1 MSMIMNLLRIS
12 KQELENYIQT
22 PSLFEEKLDVLY
34 ESEDN
39 DDAFLDIDK
48 AWGGI
53 LYLLT
58 GKAFA
63 FGSLE
68 DEVDSLN
75 RIFFSAQFF
84 DEDMDVGYGPAH
96 YLTPEQVAGI
106 HRKIA
111 SLTEADLKSRYDTEA
126 MNKEEKL
133 YPSLDWNEEIF
144 EYLYSHFQALQ
155 SFFATAASRGEAI
168 HFNRYL
174 LRLNYPAVFHVK
186 PLPHYAPTK
195 RFT

>member
-1 MSMIMNLLRIS
+1 MGMIMYLLRIS
-12 KQELENYIQT
+12 KQELESYIDK
-22 PSLFEEKLDVLY
+22 PDLFLENRV
-34 ESEDN
+34 
-39 DDAFLDIDK
+39 DDAYSMDIDK

-106 HRKIA
+106 HHKIA
-111 SLTEADLKSRYDTEA
+111 SLTEADLKARYDTEA
-126 MNKEEKL
+126 MNEEEKL
-133 YPSLDWNEEIF
+133 YPSLDWNEKIF

-155 SFFATAASRGEAI
+155 SFFATAASKGEAI
-168 HFNRYL
+168 VTYL
-174 LRLNYPAVFHVK
+174 S
-186 PLPHYAPTK
+186 
-195 RFT
+195 

>member
-1 MSMIMNLLRIS
+1 MIMNLLRIS
-12 KQELENYIQT
+12 KQELESYIDK
-22 PSLFEEKLDVLY
+22 PDLFLENRV
-34 ESEDN
+34 
-39 DDAFLDIDK
+39 DDAYSMDIDK

-63 FGSLE
+63 SGSPE

-111 SLTEADLKSRYDTEA
+111 SLTEADLKAHYDPEA
-126 MNKEEKL
+126 MNEEEEL
-133 YPSLDWNEEIF
+133 YPSLDWNEEDF
-144 EYLYSHFQALQ
+144 EYLYFHFQALQ

-168 HFNRYL
+168 VTFL
-174 LRLNYPAVFHVK
+174 S
-186 PLPHYAPTK
+186 
-195 RFT
+195 

>member
-1 MSMIMNLLRIS
+1 MGMIMYLLRIS
-12 KQELENYIQT
+12 KQELESYIDK
-22 PSLFEEKLDVLY
+22 PDLFLENRV
-34 ESEDN
+34 
-39 DDAFLDIDK
+39 DDAYSMDIDK

-63 FGSLE
+63 SGSPE

-75 RIFFSAQFF
+75 RIFFSAQLF

-96 YLTPEQVAGI
+96 YLTPEQVACI
-106 HRKIA
+106 NHKIA
-111 SLTEADLKSRYDTEA
+111 SLTEADLKSHYDPEA

-133 YPSLDWNEEIF
+133 YPSLDWNEKIF
-144 EYLYSHFQALQ
+144 DYLYFHFQALQ

-168 HFNRYL
+168 VTYL
-174 LRLNYPAVFHVK
+174 S
-186 PLPHYAPTK
+186 
-195 RFT
+195 

>member
-1 MSMIMNLLRIS
+1 MGMIMYLLRIS
-12 KQELENYIQT
+12 KQELESYIDK
-22 PSLFEEKLDVLY
+22 PELFLENRVDHAY
-34 ESEDN
+34 SM
-39 DDAFLDIDK
+39 DIDK

-63 FGSLE
+63 SGSPE

-75 RIFFSAQFF
+75 RIFFSAQLF

-111 SLTEADLKSRYDTEA
+111 SLTEAELKARYNPEA
-126 MNKEEKL
+126 MNKEKKL
-133 YPSLDWNEEIF
+133 YPSLDWNEKIF
-144 EYLYSHFQALQ
+144 DYLYFHFQALQ
-155 SFFATAASRGEAI
+155 SFFATVASRGEAI
-168 HFNRYL
+168 VTF
-174 LRLNYPAVFHVK
+174 LN
-186 PLPHYAPTK
+186 
-195 RFT
+195 

>member
-1 MSMIMNLLRIS
+1 MIMNLLRIS

-63 FGSLE
+63 SGTPE

-106 HRKIA
+106 NHKIA
-111 SLTEADLKSRYDTEA
+111 SLTEADLKSHYDPEA

-133 YPSLDWNEEIF
+133 YPSLDWDDEDF

-168 HFNRYL
+168 VTFL
-174 LRLNYPAVFHVK
+174 S
-186 PLPHYAPTK
+186 
-195 RFT
+195 

>member
-1 MSMIMNLLRIS
+1 MIMYLLRIS
-12 KQELENYIQT
+12 KQELESYIDK
-22 PSLFEEKLDVLY
+22 PDLFLENRV
-34 ESEDN
+34 
-39 DDAFLDIDK
+39 DDAYSMDIDK

-63 FGSLE
+63 SGSTE
-68 DEVDSLN
+68 DEIDSLN

-106 HRKIA
+106 NLKIA
-111 SLTEADLKSRYDTEA
+111 SLTEAELKAHYDPEA
-126 MNKEEKL
+126 MNKEKKL
-133 YPSLDWNEEIF
+133 YPSLDWNEKIF
-144 EYLYSHFQALQ
+144 DYLYFHFQALQ

-168 HFNRYL
+168 VTYL
-174 LRLNYPAVFHVK
+174 N
-186 PLPHYAPTK
+186 
-195 RFT
+195 

>member
-1 MSMIMNLLRIS
+1 MGMIMYLLRIS
-12 KQELENYIQT
+12 KQELESYIDK
-22 PSLFEEKLDVLY
+22 PELFLENRV
-34 ESEDN
+34 
-39 DDAFLDIDK
+39 DDAYSMDIDK

-58 GKAFA
+58 GKAFVS
-63 FGSLE
+63 GSPE

-111 SLTEADLKSRYDTEA
+111 SLTEADLKAHYDPEA
-126 MNKEEKL
+126 MSEEEEL
-133 YPSLDWNEEIF
+133 YPSLDWNEKIF
-144 EYLYSHFQALQ
+144 EYLYFHFQALQ
-155 SFFATAASRGEAI
+155 SFFTTAASKGEAI
-168 HFNRYL
+168 VTFL
-174 LRLNYPAVFHVK
+174 S
-186 PLPHYAPTK
+186 
-195 RFT
+195 

>member
-12 KQELENYIQT
+12 KQELESYIYK
-22 PSLFEEKLDVLY
+22 PDLFLENRV
-34 ESEDN
+34 
-39 DDAFLDIDK
+39 DDAYSMDIDK

-63 FGSLE
+63 SGSPE

-111 SLTEADLKSRYDTEA
+111 SLTEADLKAHYDPEA
-126 MNKEEKL
+126 MNEEEEL
-133 YPSLDWNEEIF
+133 YPSLDWNEEDF
-144 EYLYSHFQALQ
+144 EYLYFHFQALQ
-155 SFFATAASRGEAI
+155 SFFATAASRGEAMI
-168 HFNRYL
+168 TFL
-174 LRLNYPAVFHVK
+174 S
-186 PLPHYAPTK
+186 
-195 RFT
+195 

>member
-1 MSMIMNLLRIS
+1 MGMIMYLLRIS
-12 KQELENYIQT
+12 KQELESYIDK
-22 PSLFEEKLDVLY
+22 PDLFLENRV
-34 ESEDN
+34 
-39 DDAFLDIDK
+39 DDAYSMDIDK

-58 GKAFA
+58 GKTFA
-63 FGSLE
+63 SGSPE

-111 SLTEADLKSRYDTEA
+111 SLTEADLKARYDPEA
-126 MNKEEKL
+126 MNEEEEL
-133 YPSLDWNEEIF
+133 YPSLDWNEEDF
-144 EYLYSHFQALQ
+144 EYLYFHFQALQ
-155 SFFATAASRGEAI
+155 SFFATAASRGEAMI
-168 HFNRYL
+168 TFL
-174 LRLNYPAVFHVK
+174 S
-186 PLPHYAPTK
+186 
-195 RFT
+195 

>member
-1 MSMIMNLLRIS
+1 MGMIMYLLRIS
-12 KQELENYIQT
+12 KQELESYIDK
-22 PSLFEEKLDVLY
+22 PALFLENRV
-34 ESEDN
+34 
-39 DDAFLDIDK
+39 DDAYSMDIDK

-63 FGSLE
+63 SGSPE

-111 SLTEADLKSRYDTEA
+111 SLTEADLKARYDTEA
-126 MNKEEKL
+126 MNEEEEL
-133 YPSLDWNEEIF
+133 YPSLDWNEEDF
-144 EYLYSHFQALQ
+144 EYLYFHFQALQ

-168 HFNRYL
+168 VTFL
-174 LRLNYPAVFHVK
+174 I
-186 PLPHYAPTK
+186 
-195 RFT
+195 

>member
-58 GKAFA
+58 GKTFA
-63 FGSLE
+63 SGSPE

-106 HRKIA
+106 HRKIT
-111 SLTEADLKSRYDTEA
+111 SLTEADLKARYDTEA
-126 MNKEEKL
+126 MNEEEEL
-133 YPSLDWNEEIF
+133 YPSLEWNEEDF

-155 SFFATAASRGEAI
+155 SFFATAASRGEAMI
-168 HFNRYL
+168 TFL
-174 LRLNYPAVFHVK
+174 S
-186 PLPHYAPTK
+186 
-195 RFT
+195 

>member
-1 MSMIMNLLRIS
+1 MGMIMYLLRIS
-12 KQELENYIQT
+12 KQELESYIDK
-22 PSLFEEKLDVLY
+22 PELFLENRV
-34 ESEDN
+34 DN
-39 DDAFLDIDK
+39 AYSMDIDK

-63 FGSLE
+63 SGSPE

-106 HRKIA
+106 NRKIA
-111 SLTEADLKSRYDTEA
+111 SLTEADLKSHYDPEA
-126 MNKEEKL
+126 MNKEKKL
-133 YPSLDWNEEIF
+133 YPSLDWNEKIF
-144 EYLYSHFQALQ
+144 DYLYFHFQALQ
-155 SFFATAASRGEAI
+155 SFFATAASRGEVI
-168 HFNRYL
+168 VTYL
-174 LRLNYPAVFHVK
+174 S
-186 PLPHYAPTK
+186 
-195 RFT
+195 

>member
-1 MSMIMNLLRIS
+1 MGMIMYLLRIS
-12 KQELENYIQT
+12 KQELESYIDK
-22 PSLFEEKLDVLY
+22 PELFLENRV
-34 ESEDN
+34 
-39 DDAFLDIDK
+39 DDAYSMDIDK

-63 FGSLE
+63 SGSPE

-106 HRKIA
+106 NRKIA
-111 SLTEADLKSRYDTEA
+111 SLTEADLKSHYDPEA
-126 MNKEEKL
+126 MNKEKKL
-133 YPSLDWNEEIF
+133 YPSLDWNEKIF
-144 EYLYSHFQALQ
+144 DYLYFHFQALQ
-155 SFFATAASRGEAI
+155 SFFATAASKGEAI
-168 HFNRYL
+168 VTYL
-174 LRLNYPAVFHVK
+174 N
-186 PLPHYAPTK
+186 
-195 RFT
+195 

>member
-1 MSMIMNLLRIS
+1 MGMIMYLLRIS
-12 KQELENYIQT
+12 KQELESYIDK
-22 PSLFEEKLDVLY
+22 PDLFLENRV
-34 ESEDN
+34 
-39 DDAFLDIDK
+39 DDAYSMDIDK

-63 FGSLE
+63 SGSPE

-111 SLTEADLKSRYDTEA
+111 SLTEADLKARYDTEA
-126 MNKEEKL
+126 MNEEEEL
-133 YPSLDWNEEIF
+133 YPSLEWNEEDF
-144 EYLYSHFQALQ
+144 EYLYSYFQALQ
-155 SFFATAASRGEAI
+155 SFFATAASRGEAMI
-168 HFNRYL
+168 TFL
-174 LRLNYPAVFHVK
+174 S
-186 PLPHYAPTK
+186 
-195 RFT
+195 

>member
-12 KQELENYIQT
+12 KQELESYIDK
-22 PSLFEEKLDVLY
+22 PDLFLENRV
-34 ESEDN
+34 
-39 DDAFLDIDK
+39 DDAYSMDIDK

-63 FGSLE
+63 SGSPE

-111 SLTEADLKSRYDTEA
+111 SLTEADLKAHYDPEA
-126 MNKEEKL
+126 MNEEEEL
-133 YPSLDWNEEIF
+133 YPSLDWNEEDF
-144 EYLYSHFQALQ
+144 EYLYFHFQALQ
-155 SFFATAASRGEAI
+155 SFFATAASRGEAMI
-168 HFNRYL
+168 TFL
-174 LRLNYPAVFHVK
+174 S
-186 PLPHYAPTK
+186 
-195 RFT
+195 

>member
-1 MSMIMNLLRIS
+1 MGMIMNLFRVS
-12 KQELENYIQT
+12 KQEFDNFVAK
-22 PSLFEEKLDVLY
+22 PSLFEEWAETFY
-34 ESEDN
+34 EN
-39 DDAFLDIDK
+39 DERLLDIDK
-48 AWGGI
+48 AWSGI

-63 FGSLE
+63 SGSPE

-111 SLTEADLKSRYDTEA
+111 SLTEADLKARYDTEA
-126 MNKEEKL
+126 MNEEEEL

-144 EYLYSHFQALQ
+144 EYLYFHFQALQ
-155 SFFATAASRGEAI
+155 SFFATAASKGEAI
-168 HFNRYL
+168 VTYL
-174 LRLNYPAVFHVK
+174 N
-186 PLPHYAPTK
+186 
-195 RFT
+195 

>member
-12 KQELENYIQT
+12 KQELESYIDK
-22 PSLFEEKLDVLY
+22 PDLFLENRV
-34 ESEDN
+34 
-39 DDAFLDIDK
+39 DDAYSMDIDK

-63 FGSLE
+63 SGSPE

-111 SLTEADLKSRYDTEA
+111 SLTEADLKARYDPEA
-126 MNKEEKL
+126 MNEEEKL
-133 YPSLDWNEEIF
+133 YPSLDWNEEDF

-168 HFNRYL
+168 VTFL
-174 LRLNYPAVFHVK
+174 S
-186 PLPHYAPTK
+186 
-195 RFT
+195 

>member
-1 MSMIMNLLRIS
+1 MGMIMYLLRIS
-12 KQELENYIQT
+12 KQELESYIDK
-22 PSLFEEKLDVLY
+22 PELFLENRV
-34 ESEDN
+34 
-39 DDAFLDIDK
+39 DDAYSMDIDK

-106 HRKIA
+106 HHKIA
-111 SLTEADLKSRYDTEA
+111 SLTEADLKARYDTEA
-126 MNKEEKL
+126 MNEEEEL
-133 YPSLDWNEEIF
+133 YPSLEWNEEDF

-168 HFNRYL
+168 VTYL
-174 LRLNYPAVFHVK
+174 N
-186 PLPHYAPTK
+186 
-195 RFT
+195 

>member
-1 MSMIMNLLRIS
+1 MGMIMYLLRIS
-12 KQELENYIQT
+12 KQELESYIDK
-22 PSLFEEKLDVLY
+22 PDLFLENRV
-34 ESEDN
+34 
-39 DDAFLDIDK
+39 DDAYSMDIDK

-63 FGSLE
+63 SGSTE
-68 DEVDSLN
+68 DEIDSLN

-106 HRKIA
+106 NLKIA
-111 SLTEADLKSRYDTEA
+111 SLTEAELKAHYDPEA
-126 MNKEEKL
+126 MNKEKKL
-133 YPSLDWNEEIF
+133 YPSLDWNEKIF
-144 EYLYSHFQALQ
+144 DYLYFHFQALQ

-168 HFNRYL
+168 VTYL
-174 LRLNYPAVFHVK
+174 N
-186 PLPHYAPTK
+186 
-195 RFT
+195 

>member
-1 MSMIMNLLRIS
+1 MIMYLLRIS
-12 KQELENYIQT
+12 KQELESYIDK
-22 PSLFEEKLDVLY
+22 PDLFLENRV
-34 ESEDN
+34 
-39 DDAFLDIDK
+39 DDAYSMDIDK

-63 FGSLE
+63 SGSTE

-111 SLTEADLKSRYDTEA
+111 SLTEADLKARYDPEA
-126 MNKEEKL
+126 MNEEEEL
-133 YPSLDWNEEIF
+133 YPSLDWNEEDF
-144 EYLYSHFQALQ
+144 EYLYFHFQALQ

-168 HFNRYL
+168 VTFL
-174 LRLNYPAVFHVK
+174 I
-186 PLPHYAPTK
+186 
-195 RFT
+195 

>member
-1 MSMIMNLLRIS
+1 MIMYLLRIS
-12 KQELENYIQT
+12 KQELESYIDK
-22 PSLFEEKLDVLY
+22 PDLFLENRV
-34 ESEDN
+34 
-39 DDAFLDIDK
+39 DDAYSMDIDK

-63 FGSLE
+63 SGSLE

-106 HRKIA
+106 NRKIA
-111 SLTEADLKSRYDTEA
+111 SLTEADLKAHYDPEA
-126 MNKEEKL
+126 MNKEKKL
-133 YPSLDWNEEIF
+133 YPSLDWNEKIF
-144 EYLYSHFQALQ
+144 DYLYFHFQALQ
-155 SFFATAASRGEAI
+155 SFFATAASKGEAI
-168 HFNRYL
+168 VTF
-174 LRLNYPAVFHVK
+174 LN
-186 PLPHYAPTK
+186 
-195 RFT
+195 

>member
-1 MSMIMNLLRIS
+1 MIMYLLRIS
-12 KQELENYIQT
+12 KQELESYIDK
-22 PSLFEEKLDVLY
+22 PDLFLENRV
-34 ESEDN
+34 
-39 DDAFLDIDK
+39 DDAYSMDIDK

-63 FGSLE
+63 SGSPE

-111 SLTEADLKSRYDTEA
+111 SLTEADLKARYDPEA
-126 MNKEEKL
+126 MNEEEEL

-144 EYLYSHFQALQ
+144 EYLYFHFQALQ

-168 HFNRYL
+168 VTFL
-174 LRLNYPAVFHVK
+174 S
-186 PLPHYAPTK
+186 
-195 RFT
+195 

>member
-1 MSMIMNLLRIS
+1 MGMIMYLLRIS
-12 KQELENYIQT
+12 KQELESYIDK
-22 PSLFEEKLDVLY
+22 PELFLENRV
-34 ESEDN
+34 
-39 DDAFLDIDK
+39 DDAYSMDIDK
-48 AWGGI
+48 AWGSI

-63 FGSLE
+63 SGSPE

-106 HRKIA
+106 NRKIA
-111 SLTEADLKSRYDTEA
+111 SLTEADLKSHYDPEA

-133 YPSLDWNEEIF
+133 YPSLDWNEKIF
-144 EYLYSHFQALQ
+144 DYLYFHFQALQ

-168 HFNRYL
+168 VTYL
-174 LRLNYPAVFHVK
+174 N
-186 PLPHYAPTK
+186 
-195 RFT
+195 

>member
-1 MSMIMNLLRIS
+1 MGMIMYLLRIS
-12 KQELENYIQT
+12 KQELESYIDK
-22 PSLFEEKLDVLY
+22 PDLFLENRV
-34 ESEDN
+34 
-39 DDAFLDIDK
+39 DDAYSMDIDK

-63 FGSLE
+63 SGSLE

-106 HRKIA
+106 NRKIA
-111 SLTEADLKSRYDTEA
+111 SLTEADLKARYNPEA
-126 MNKEEKL
+126 MNKEKKL
-133 YPSLDWNEEIF
+133 YPSLDWNEKIF
-144 EYLYSHFQALQ
+144 DYLYFHFQALQ

-168 HFNRYL
+168 VTF
-174 LRLNYPAVFHVK
+174 LN
-186 PLPHYAPTK
+186 
-195 RFT
+195 

>member
-12 KQELENYIQT
+12 KQELESYIDK
-22 PSLFEEKLDVLY
+22 PDLFLENRV
-34 ESEDN
+34 
-39 DDAFLDIDK
+39 DDAYSMDIDK

-63 FGSLE
+63 SGSPE

-111 SLTEADLKSRYDTEA
+111 SLTEADLKARYDTEA
-126 MNKEEKL
+126 MNEEEEL
-133 YPSLDWNEEIF
+133 YPSLEWNEEDF
-144 EYLYSHFQALQ
+144 DYLYFHFQALQ

-168 HFNRYL
+168 VTF
-174 LRLNYPAVFHVK
+174 LN
-186 PLPHYAPTK
+186 
-195 RFT
+195 

>member
-48 AWGGI
+48 AWSGI

-63 FGSLE
+63 SGSPE

-96 YLTPEQVAGI
+96 YLTPERV
-106 HRKIA
+106 
-111 SLTEADLKSRYDTEA
+111 E
-126 MNKEEKL
+126 
-133 YPSLDWNEEIF
+133 WNEEDF

-168 HFNRYL
+168 VTFL
-174 LRLNYPAVFHVK
+174 S
-186 PLPHYAPTK
+186 
-195 RFT
+195 

>member
-1 MSMIMNLLRIS
+1 MGMIMYLLRIS
-12 KQELENYIQT
+12 KQELESYIDK
-22 PSLFEEKLDVLY
+22 PDLFLENRV
-34 ESEDN
+34 
-39 DDAFLDIDK
+39 DDAYSMDIDK

-63 FGSLE
+63 SGSPE

-111 SLTEADLKSRYDTEA
+111 SLTEADLKARYDTEA
-126 MNKEEKL
+126 MNEEEEL

-155 SFFATAASRGEAI
+155 SFFATATSRGEAMI
-168 HFNRYL
+168 TFL
-174 LRLNYPAVFHVK
+174 S
-186 PLPHYAPTK
+186 
-195 RFT
+195 

>member
-1 MSMIMNLLRIS
+1 MGMIIYLLRIS
-12 KQELENYIQT
+12 KQELESYIDK
-22 PSLFEEKLDVLY
+22 PELFLENRV
-34 ESEDN
+34 
-39 DDAFLDIDK
+39 DDAYSMDIDK
-48 AWGGI
+48 AWGSI

-63 FGSLE
+63 SGSPE

-106 HRKIA
+106 NHKIA
-111 SLTEADLKSRYDTEA
+111 SLTEADLKSHYDPEA

-133 YPSLDWNEEIF
+133 YPSLDWNEKIF
-144 EYLYSHFQALQ
+144 DYLYFHFQALQ

-168 HFNRYL
+168 VTYL
-174 LRLNYPAVFHVK
+174 S
-186 PLPHYAPTK
+186 
-195 RFT
+195 

>member
-1 MSMIMNLLRIS
+1 MGMIMYLLRIS
-12 KQELENYIQT
+12 KQELESYIDK
-22 PSLFEEKLDVLY
+22 PDLFLENRV
-34 ESEDN
+34 
-39 DDAFLDIDK
+39 DDAYSMDIDK

-63 FGSLE
+63 SGSPE

-111 SLTEADLKSRYDTEA
+111 SLTEADLKAHYDPEA
-126 MNKEEKL
+126 MSEEEEL
-133 YPSLDWNEEIF
+133 YPSLDWDEEDF
-144 EYLYSHFQALQ
+144 EYLYSHFQELQ
-155 SFFATAASRGEAI
+155 SFFATAVSRGEAI
-168 HFNRYL
+168 VTFL
-174 LRLNYPAVFHVK
+174 S
-186 PLPHYAPTK
+186 
-195 RFT
+195 

>member
-1 MSMIMNLLRIS
+1 MGMIMYLLRIS
-12 KQELENYIQT
+12 KQELESYIDK
-22 PSLFEEKLDVLY
+22 PDLFLENRV
-34 ESEDN
+34 
-39 DDAFLDIDK
+39 DDAYSMDIDK

-63 FGSLE
+63 SGSPE

-111 SLTEADLKSRYDTEA
+111 SLTEAELKARYNPEA
-126 MNKEEKL
+126 MCEEEEL
-133 YPSLDWNEEIF
+133 YPSLEWNEEDF
-144 EYLYSHFQALQ
+144 EYLYFHFQALQ
-155 SFFATAASRGEAI
+155 SFFATAVSRGEAI
-168 HFNRYL
+168 VTFL
-174 LRLNYPAVFHVK
+174 S
-186 PLPHYAPTK
+186 
-195 RFT
+195 

>member
-1 MSMIMNLLRIS
+1 MGMIMYLLRIS
-12 KQELENYIQT
+12 KQELESYIDK
-22 PSLFEEKLDVLY
+22 PDLFLENRV
-34 ESEDN
+34 
-39 DDAFLDIDK
+39 DDAYSMDIDK

-63 FGSLE
+63 SGTPE

-111 SLTEADLKSRYDTEA
+111 SLTEADLKARYNPEA
-126 MNKEEKL
+126 MCEEEEL
-133 YPSLDWNEEIF
+133 YPSLDWNEEDF

-168 HFNRYL
+168 ITFL
-174 LRLNYPAVFHVK
+174 S
-186 PLPHYAPTK
+186 
-195 RFT
+195 

>member
-1 MSMIMNLLRIS
+1 MGMIMYLLRIS
-12 KQELENYIQT
+12 KQELESYIDK
-22 PSLFEEKLDVLY
+22 PDLFLGNRV
-34 ESEDN
+34 
-39 DDAFLDIDK
+39 DDAYSMDIDK

-63 FGSLE
+63 SGSTE
-68 DEVDSLN
+68 DEIDSLN

-106 HRKIA
+106 NLKIA
-111 SLTEADLKSRYDTEA
+111 SLTEAELKAHYDPEA
-126 MNKEEKL
+126 MNKEKKL
-133 YPSLDWNEEIF
+133 YPSLDWNEKIF
-144 EYLYSHFQALQ
+144 DYLYFHFQALQ

-168 HFNRYL
+168 VTYL
-174 LRLNYPAVFHVK
+174 N
-186 PLPHYAPTK
+186 
-195 RFT
+195 

>member
-1 MSMIMNLLRIS
+1 MGMIMYLLRIS
-12 KQELENYIQT
+12 KQELESYIDK
-22 PSLFEEKLDVLY
+22 PELFLENRV
-34 ESEDN
+34 
-39 DDAFLDIDK
+39 DDAYSMDIDK

-63 FGSLE
+63 SGSPE

-75 RIFFSAQFF
+75 RIFFSAQLF

-106 HRKIA
+106 NHKIA
-111 SLTEADLKSRYDTEA
+111 SLTEADLKSHYDPEA

-133 YPSLDWNEEIF
+133 YPSLDWNEKIF
-144 EYLYSHFQALQ
+144 DYLYFHFQALQ

-168 HFNRYL
+168 VTYL
-174 LRLNYPAVFHVK
+174 R
-186 PLPHYAPTK
+186 
-195 RFT
+195 

>member
-1 MSMIMNLLRIS
+1 MIMYLLRIS
-12 KQELENYIQT
+12 KQELESYIDK
-22 PSLFEEKLDVLY
+22 PDLFLENRV
-34 ESEDN
+34 
-39 DDAFLDIDK
+39 DDAYSMDIDK

-63 FGSLE
+63 SGTPE

-111 SLTEADLKSRYDTEA
+111 SLTEADLKARYDTEA
-126 MNKEEKL
+126 MNEDEEL

-144 EYLYSHFQALQ
+144 EYLYFHFQALQ
-155 SFFATAASRGEAI
+155 SFFATASSRGEAI
-168 HFNRYL
+168 VTFL
-174 LRLNYPAVFHVK
+174 S
-186 PLPHYAPTK
+186 
-195 RFT
+195 

>member
-1 MSMIMNLLRIS
+1 MGMIMYLLRIS
-12 KQELENYIQT
+12 KQELESYIDK
-22 PSLFEEKLDVLY
+22 PDLFLENRV
-34 ESEDN
+34 
-39 DDAFLDIDK
+39 DDAYSMDIDK

-58 GKAFA
+58 GSPFA
-63 FGSLE
+63 SGRPE

-84 DEDMDVGYGPAH
+84 DEDIDVGYGPAH

-111 SLTEADLKSRYDTEA
+111 SLTEADLKAHYDPEA
-126 MNKEEKL
+126 MSEEEEL
-133 YPSLDWNEEIF
+133 YPSLDWDDEDF

-168 HFNRYL
+168 VTFL
-174 LRLNYPAVFHVK
+174 S
-186 PLPHYAPTK
+186 
-195 RFT
+195 

>member
-12 KQELENYIQT
+12 KQELESYIDK
-22 PSLFEEKLDVLY
+22 PDLFLENRV
-34 ESEDN
+34 
-39 DDAFLDIDK
+39 DDAYSMDIDK

-63 FGSLE
+63 SGSPE

-111 SLTEADLKSRYDTEA
+111 SLTEADLKARYDPEA
-126 MNKEEKL
+126 MNEEEKL
-133 YPSLDWNEEIF
+133 YPSLDWNEEDF

-168 HFNRYL
+168 VTFL
-174 LRLNYPAVFHVK
+174 I
-186 PLPHYAPTK
+186 
-195 RFT
+195 

>member
-1 MSMIMNLLRIS
+1 MGMIMYLLRIS
-12 KQELENYIQT
+12 KQELESYIDK
-22 PSLFEEKLDVLY
+22 PDLFLENRV
-34 ESEDN
+34 
-39 DDAFLDIDK
+39 DDAYSMDIDK

-63 FGSLE
+63 SGSPE

-111 SLTEADLKSRYDTEA
+111 SLTEADLKARYDPEA
-126 MNKEEKL
+126 MNEEEEL
-133 YPSLDWNEEIF
+133 YPSLDWNEEDF
-144 EYLYSHFQALQ
+144 EYLYFHFQALQ

-168 HFNRYL
+168 VTFL
-174 LRLNYPAVFHVK
+174 S
-186 PLPHYAPTK
+186 
-195 RFT
+195 

>member
-1 MSMIMNLLRIS
+1 MGMIMYLLRIS
-12 KQELENYIQT
+12 KQELESYIDK
-22 PSLFEEKLDVLY
+22 PELFLENRV
-34 ESEDN
+34 
-39 DDAFLDIDK
+39 DDAYSMDIDK

-63 FGSLE
+63 SGSPE

-75 RIFFSAQFF
+75 RIFFSAQLF

-106 HRKIA
+106 NHKIA
-111 SLTEADLKSRYDTEA
+111 SLTEADLKSHYDPEA

-133 YPSLDWNEEIF
+133 YPSLDWNEKIF
-144 EYLYSHFQALQ
+144 DYLYFYFQALQ

-168 HFNRYL
+168 VTYL
-174 LRLNYPAVFHVK
+174 S
-186 PLPHYAPTK
+186 
-195 RFT
+195 